1 MLVGEVLVMAVFL
14 IALVSVVACLGYLV
28 HATVLEEHLLRS
40 RSRAALTTTE
50 SDLWRPARGRTAL
63 PMGRH

>member
-28 HATVLEEHLLRS
+28 HATVLEEHLLRN
-40 RSRAALTTTE
+40 RSRTNRAPAE
-50 SDLWRPARGRTAL
+50 SRRWHPGHGQTAF
-63 PMGRH
+63 PMERH

>member
-1 MLVGEVLVMAVFL
+1 ML
-14 IALVSVVACLGYLV
+14 IAEIVVVGVFVAALLSAAACFGFLVY
-28 HATVLEEHLLRS
+28 ATVLEEHLLRS